1 MIPRINFPKLE
12 REYIKRA
19 RYYENSNW
27 QVDTFEGTP
36 WRLVFSGDD
45 GGRSGRRANGQCD
58 LFWQRE
64 SSVGFS
70 SVAHTHKG
78 KRWVCARLIFT
89 SILPPRLW
97 ASSSGA
103 TTSFLRGGR
112 NLWLEDFNLSLGWR
126 IYNFE
131 GSFYGVCTNSGW
143 EWDFRKEEFFPF
155 EIICEKKMYN

>member
-1 MIPRINFPKLE
+1 MKIRIDRLTLLKAHLE
-12 REYIKRA
+12 DSCFRGMMVDDQAGGQTGNVTCSDRGSQVLDSPPWPIHTKA
-19 RYYENSNW
+19 R
-27 QVDTFEGTP
+27 
-36 WRLVFSGDD
+36 
-45 GGRSGRRANGQCD
+45 GG
-58 LFWQRE
+58 
-64 SSVGFS
+64 
-70 SVAHTHKG
+70 
-78 KRWVCARLIFT
+78 CARLIFT
-89 SILPPRLW
+89 SVLPPRLW

-155 EIICEKKMYN
+155 EIICEKKNV

>member
-12 REYIKRA
+12 REYIKGA

-89 SILPPRLW
+89 SVLPPRLW

-143 EWDFRKEEFFPF
+143 EWDFRKKEFFPF
-155 EIICEKKMYN
+155 EIICEKKNV